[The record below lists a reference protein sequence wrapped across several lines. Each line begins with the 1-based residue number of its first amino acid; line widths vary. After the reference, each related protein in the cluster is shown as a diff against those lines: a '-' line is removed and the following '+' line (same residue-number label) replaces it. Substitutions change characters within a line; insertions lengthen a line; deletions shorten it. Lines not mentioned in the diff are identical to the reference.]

1 MAAGFFYGEWT
12 ALLMGG
18 MTGNHAGINEACT
31 TNIDEMEAYD
41 QLLSEVV
48 NMQGTDPDIRNAS
61 YADVRITHVT
71 AIDPGLA
78 WGLTVANVV
87 GLSPNVNMIGFG
99 GPNDRMS
106 ATNLDESGLTDL
118 LSGAKMTRF
127 DPSFHFTAMPL
138 CTPAVEAIVIADKDD
153 SVFTDPVGTDRAAVH
168 CEIINII
175 ADELGL

>member
-1 MAAGFFYGEWT
+1 M
-12 ALLMGG
+12 
-18 MTGNHAGINEACT
+18 
-31 TNIDEMEAYD
+31 
-41 QLLSEVV
+41 
-48 NMQGTDPDIRNAS
+48 
-61 YADVRITHVT
+61 T

-78 WGLTVANVV
+78 WGLAAANVV

-138 CTPAVEAIVIADKDD
+138 CKPAVEAIVIADKDD
-153 SVFTDPVGTDRAAVH
+153 SVSTDPAGTDWAGVH

-175 ADELGL
+175 VDELGL